1 MADDDAY
8 MHGLICIRVDES
20 IEGVVGVEVGVGVGV
35 VWTWVVA
42 QSRESMQK

>member
-20 IEGVVGVEVGVGVGV
+20 IEGVVGVEVGVGV